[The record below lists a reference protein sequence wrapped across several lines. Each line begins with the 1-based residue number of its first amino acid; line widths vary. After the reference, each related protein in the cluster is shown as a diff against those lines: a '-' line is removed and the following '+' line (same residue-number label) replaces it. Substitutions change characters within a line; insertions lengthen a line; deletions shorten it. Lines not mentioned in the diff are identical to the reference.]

1 MNISFYIK
9 PNSKGRTSIYLT
21 ITYRSERIRLS
32 TGINISATAWDN
44 RRQRVKASEVSY
56 QKLNQ
61 RLDVIASMCY
71 QVYDDL
77 QSTKYIIRKETLK
90 KKCLDAI
97 QGKERTDGELIIPY
111 FYKWATT
118 DTLKKKATRQNITS
132 YNLFREYAG
141 SFKTFEQI
149 DYKFISDFIE
159 WLTAKGYATNYIG
172 GHLKNLKAVMNKAYK
187 EGLHNNKDYQHFEKM
202 SEKVLSIYLNTE
214 DINKLINIP
223 LENDSDT
230 ATRDMFLIG
239 YYTAMR
245 FSDYSRLSLSDIR
258 DGMINKF
265 KTQKTGAEVT
275 IPAHPRLIEI
285 LTKYGGTAPKVN
297 HITFNKKIKDVCRLA
312 GIDDIVKRS
321 VTKGGVRETKEY
333 KKWELVSSHT
343 ARRSG
348 ATNMY
353 KCGIP
358 PHDIMMITGHTT
370 EKMLLKYICITDEE
384 NAHRL
389 SKNSF
394 FNE

>member
-1 MNISFYIK
+1 MNINYYIK
-9 PNSKGRTSIYLT
+9 PNSKGRTMIYLT
-21 ITYRSERIRLS
+21 ITYRGERLRLS
-32 TGINISATAWDN
+32 TGINIAESAWDKK
-44 RRQRVKASEVSY
+44 RQRIKASEVSY

-71 QVYDDL
+71 EVYDEL

-90 KKCLDAI
+90 KRCLSVI
-97 QGKERTDGELIIPY
+97 QGRDKTDGELVLPY

-149 DYKFISDFIE
+149 DYKFISNFIE
-159 WLTAKGYATNYIG
+159 WLTAKGYSTNYIG
-172 GHLKNLKAVMNKAYK
+172 GHLKNLKAVMNKALK

-202 SEKVLSIYLNTE
+202 SERVLSIYLNTD
-214 DINKLINIP
+214 DIEKLVNVRL
-223 LENDSDT
+223 LEFDRPV
-230 ATRDMFLIG
+230 RDMFMIG

-245 FSDYSRLSLSDIR
+245 FSDYSRLSLTDIR

-265 KTQKTGAEVT
+265 KTLKTGAEVT

-285 LTKYGGTAPKVN
+285 LERYNGSAPKVN
-297 HITFNKKIKDVCRLA
+297 HITFNKKIKDICKLA
-312 GIDDIVKRS
+312 GINDIVKR
-321 VTKGGVRETKEY
+321 TITRGGVKETTEY

-358 PHDIMMITGHTT
+358 LHDIMMITGHTT

-384 NAHRL
+384 NARRL
-389 SKNSF
+389 AKSSF
-394 FNE
+394 FSE